1 MSTSV
6 ETSVDTSANG
16 LAAPVAP
23 VVSLRGISKRFGGT
37 QALAAVD
44 LDLYP
49 GEVHSL
55 VGENGA
61 GKSTLG
67 KIVAGVYSPDA
78 GELTV
83 DGGSV
88 GRWDPVRAQRAG
100 VVMIAQELAL
110 VPNLTVEQNVFL
122 GIESATAGVLR
133 RDLTK
138 RFRRLLQDADF
149 ELDPKARLG
158 DLRIAD
164 QQKVEILRALARDA
178 RVIVMDEPTS
188 SLTGHEINQLHD
200 LIGRLCQQGRSIVYV
215 SHFLDS
221 VLEVSDRIT
230 VMRDGV
236 RVRTSAASAETKQSM
251 VQGMLGR
258 ELSVTF
264 PPRRPP
270 VPDSVAPL
278 LELRGVSTSAGVE
291 SASLVVRPGEIV
303 GLLGL
308 VGSGRSEIA
317 RAAAGIDRATSGS
330 IRFRG
335 TERPSWNVRS
345 AIAEG
350 MVMVPEDRHA
360 QGLVLER
367 SVRENIALAFVSRM
381 SRLGVISQSEEKT
394 RVSALATA
402 LDMRP
407 PRIDLP
413 VGGLSGGNQQKAL
426 LGKWLLGDPAL
437 VVLDEPTRGVD
448 IGAKATI
455 YQLIVELAE
464 RGVGV
469 LLISSEHEEVLA
481 LATRAYVVDRGTTAG
496 EVDPSSLRVDEL
508 LAHLFSVDHEIGA
521 IA

>member
-1 MSTSV
+1 M
-6 ETSVDTSANG
+6 DN
-16 LAAPVAP
+16 PVVP

-37 QALAAVD
+37 QALADID
-44 LDLYP
+44 LDLHA

-67 KIVAGVYSPDA
+67 KIVAGVYSPDL
-78 GELTV
+78 GELNI
-83 DGGSV
+83 DGKPV

-110 VPNLTVEQNVFL
+110 VPQLTVEQNVFL
-122 GIESATAGVLR
+122 GMEGARGGLLR
-133 RDLTK
+133 RDLTA
-138 RFRRLLQDADF
+138 RFWKLQENADF
-149 ELDPKARLG
+149 ELDPKARVG

-188 SLTGHEINQLHD
+188 SLTGHEINQLHR
-200 LIGRLCQQGRSIVYV
+200 LIGKLCEQGCSIVYV

-236 RVRTSAASAETKQSM
+236 RVRTRAAAEETKQSM
-251 VQGMLGR
+251 VHGMLGR
-258 ELSVTF
+258 ELAVTF

-270 VPDSVAPL
+270 VEETVEPL
-278 LELRGVSTSAGVE
+278 LELRGVSTGSGVE
-291 SASLVVRPGEIV
+291 NADLVVRPGEIV

-317 RAAAGIDRATSGS
+317 RAAAGIDRVTGGTVRFGGRDQAT
-330 IRFRG
+330 
-335 TERPSWNVRS
+335 WNTRA
-345 AIAEG
+345 AIAAG
-350 MVMVPEDRHA
+350 LVMVPEDRHA

-367 SVRENIALAFVSRM
+367 SVRENIALAFLSRF
-381 SRLGVISQSEEKT
+381 SRFGVISRREEKARAT
-394 RVSALATA
+394 ELATA

-437 VVLDEPTRGVD
+437 VVFDEPTRGVD

-455 YQLIVELAE
+455 YALIVELAA

-481 LATRAYVVDRGTTAG
+481 LATRAYLVDRGTTAG
-496 EVDPSSLRVDEL
+496 VVDPSELGVDEL
-508 LAHLFSVDHEIGA
+508 LGLLFSVDQEIGA
-521 IA
+521 TA